1 MITAETFA
9 TTNGSYWAEVLPR
22 LEHFVRVSNAGLR
35 VFAEPLDLQSIPAR
49 HAFVSETAFALWRTR
64 MVHHRYLHIREAQ
77 RIARERLESVRRQVS
92 FDEDLGSDEAIEA
105 RAIASRLFNY
115 FTRVRRVAN
124 PEIDSWLPGCG
135 PVLGGSPDLL
145 GTDSS
150 YGEDAKIIAEVK
162 SVQRKFRSTDLRQLV
177 VYIVLYFSVNNV
189 IPDVLI
195 VVNPVRGRSLEIDV
209 DSFFAHAAGRAA
221 QEIVPELQF
230 EWSTAGI
237 SL

>member
-1 MITAETFA
+1 MFA
-9 TTNGSYWAEVLPR
+9 NQ
-22 LEHFVRVSNAGLR
+22 LELR
-35 VFAEPLDLQSIPAR
+35 SVPVR
-49 HAFVSETAFALWRTR
+49 HAFVSETAFALWQTR
-64 MVHHRYLHIREAQ
+64 MVHRRYLNIREAQ
-77 RIARERLESVRRQVS
+77 RVARERLANVRRQVS
-92 FDEDLGSDEAIEA
+92 FEEDLSPDEAIEA
-105 RAIASRLFNY
+105 RAIASRLFDY
-115 FTRVRRVAN
+115 FTKVRRVSN

-135 PVLGGSPDLL
+135 PILGGSPDLI

-150 YGEDAKIIAEVK
+150 YGEDAKIIAEIK
-162 SVQRKFRSTDLRQLV
+162 SVQRKFRSSDIRQLV
-177 VYIVLYFSVNNV
+177 IYIVLYFSINNI

-221 QEIVPELQF
+221 QDIVPELQF